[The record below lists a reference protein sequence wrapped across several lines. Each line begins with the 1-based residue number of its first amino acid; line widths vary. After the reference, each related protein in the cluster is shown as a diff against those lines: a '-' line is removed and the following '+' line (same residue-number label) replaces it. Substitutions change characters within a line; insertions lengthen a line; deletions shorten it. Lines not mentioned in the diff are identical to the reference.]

1 MIVLTPGV
9 SLGVCLRTM
18 KKRLCCASEDKER
31 RSVSVLEKNK
41 FWTFFLIF
49 AESLF
54 AFDWVVGKVS
64 SSVSTTVL
72 YMFWA

>member
-1 MIVLTPGV
+1 MIVLTPGL

-31 RSVSVLEKNK
+31 RSVSVFEKNK
-41 FWTFFLIF
+41 FRTFLNF